1 MMRGEDGFVAGAE
14 ALVFGVLIFVI
25 GTLTILT
32 GWVGVDAK
40 LATSAAAREAVRAV
54 VTAPVGATTP
64 VLQARAHRAAQQV
77 LAAHGHAPAD
87 ATLDVHDPPLRLERC
102 RRVVISV
109 SVEVTSVIIP
119 GTLDTPRW
127 TVASRHEQVVE
138 PFRSGLA
145 VEDWGG
151 CGF

>member
-1 MMRGEDGFVAGAE
+1 MRGREDGFVAGAE

-25 GTLTILT
+25 GTLTMLT
-32 GWVGVDAK
+32 GWVAVDAK

-54 VTAPVGATTP
+54 VDAPLDASTP
-64 VLQARAHRAAQQV
+64 QLEGRASRAAQQV
-77 LAAHGHAPAD
+77 LAAHGHGPVD
-87 ATLDVHDPPLRLERC
+87 ARLEVADPPLRLERC
-102 RRVVISV
+102 HRIAITVG
-109 SVEVTSVIIP
+109 VEVTSVIVP

-127 TVASRHEQVVE
+127 TVSSRHEQVVD

-145 VEDWGG
+145 LERWDG